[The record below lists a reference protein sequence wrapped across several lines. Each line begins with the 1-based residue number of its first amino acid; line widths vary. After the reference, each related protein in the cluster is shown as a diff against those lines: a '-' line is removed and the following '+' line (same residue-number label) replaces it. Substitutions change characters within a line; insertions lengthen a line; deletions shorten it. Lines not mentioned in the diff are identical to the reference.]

1 MANEKKSIIEE
12 ALLEAE
18 KIDAAFK
25 SNAKEI
31 LAHTMS
37 SEIEEMV
44 KESLTGS
51 KKGLKEDEE
60 EEIDLEL
67 DSDDDNEEEMDLDT
81 EEGEE
86 EMDLDLD
93 MDAEE
98 GDDEDMDMDLDM
110 EDMESEEDEDM
121 EDMEDMD
128 MDLDLGDETEDVG
141 MMEPMDTVDLTD
153 SSDADVISVFKK
165 MGPEDEIEVVNDNGM
180 VTLKDNKSGSEYRIE
195 LNTRT
200 GEVGDVEM
208 SSMEEGLSE
217 SNQVIYEIV
226 VDEDYMDEDY
236 MDEDYMDEDY
246 TGGNDLADKFYSLMT
261 DFFDKTYVEKELKE
275 DIGNDYQRMYDYL
288 SEVLYDYRNEDQD
301 SLIFQEINDLLDEL
315 RAHNRGSKTNEDYM
329 DMNSNERKMSM
340 PMYMKRKKYNT
351 NQELASMYGDKN
363 KVTMGDV
370 IAARKKGNE
379 DEMSSYMRHSD
390 EDYASRTK
398 STKGRYRVGN
408 RTNPNAISRMGSSTY
423 MGESKNPQISKL
435 INENTNLSESV
446 STLRSENEELKA
458 NQEKMVDAL
467 KQFRNKLQEVA
478 VFNSNLTYAVR
489 LFTEQSTTKE
499 EKQEILKRLDE
510 AKSLKES
517 QSIYKQL
524 VKEFTNSKP
533 TIKESVEEKLNKT
546 ASSGS
551 VQISEQTVFVHPELQ
566 NMKKLWE
573 YGYKK

>member
-18 KIDAAFK
+18 NIDATFK

-51 KKGLKEDEE
+51 KKRLKEDEE

-67 DSDDDNEEEMDLDT
+67 DSNDENEEEMDLDT
-81 EEGEE
+81 EES
-86 EMDLDLD
+86 
-93 MDAEE
+93 
-98 GDDEDMDMDLDM
+98 DEDMDM
-110 EDMESEEDEDM
+110 EDEDM
-121 EDMEDMD
+121 EDSDNEDMDMDMDTEDDDMDMDTEDDDMDMDFDLGDEDMGDMD
-128 MDLDLGDETEDVG
+128 MDLDLGDETEDEG
-141 MMEPMDTVDLTD
+141 MMDTVDLTQNPL
-153 SSDADVISVFKK
+153 SDVISVFKK

-195 LNTRT
+195 LNSKT
-200 GEVGDVEM
+200 GDVDDVEM
-208 SSMEEGLSE
+208 LSMEEGLEE

-226 VDEDYMDEDY
+226 VDDEDGMSSYMDD
-236 MDEDYMDEDY
+236 MDDMDDEDGMSSYMNHD
-246 TGGNDLADKFYSLMT
+246 GDK
-261 DFFDKTYVEKELKE
+261 
-275 DIGNDYQRMYDYL
+275 
-288 SEVLYDYRNEDQD
+288 
-301 SLIFQEINDLLDEL
+301 
-315 RAHNRGSKTNEDYM
+315 
-329 DMNSNERKMSM
+329 M

-351 NQELASMYGDKN
+351 NQELASMYGDKK

-379 DEMSSYMRHSD
+379 DGMSSDMGMKSYMKHSD

-398 STKGRYRVGN
+398 STKGRYHTGN
-408 RTNPNAISRMGSSTY
+408 RTNPNAIARMGNNSY
-423 MGESKNPQISKL
+423 MGESKTPQISKL
-435 INENTNLSESV
+435 ISENTILNESV
-446 STLRSENEELKA
+446 STFKSENEELKA

-489 LFTEQSTTKE
+489 LFTEQSTTKN
-499 EKQEILKRLDE
+499 EKQEVLKRLDS

-524 VKEFTNSKP
+524 VKEFSNTKAP
-533 TIKESVEEKLNKT
+533 IKESIDEKLNKT
-546 ASSGS
+546 SSSGS
-551 VQISEQTVFVHPELQ
+551 AQISEQTVFVHPELQ

>member
-18 KIDAAFK
+18 NIDATFK

-51 KKGLKEDEE
+51 KKRLKEDEE

-67 DSDDDNEEEMDLDT
+67 DSNDEGEEEMDLDT
-81 EEGEE
+81 EES
-86 EMDLDLD
+86 
-93 MDAEE
+93 
-98 GDDEDMDMDLDM
+98 DEDMDM
-110 EDMESEEDEDM
+110 EDEDM
-121 EDMEDMD
+121 EDSDNEEMDMEDMDMDTEDEDMDFDLGGEDMDMEDMD
-128 MDLDLGDETEDVG
+128 MDLDLDLGDETEDEG
-141 MMEPMDTVDLTD
+141 MMEPMDTIDLTK
-153 SSDADVISVFKK
+153 SSESDVISVFKK

-195 LNTRT
+195 LNSRT

-208 SSMEEGLSE
+208 SSMEEGIEE

-226 VDEDYMDEDY
+226 MDDDEDHMMNPNEDYMDEDY
-236 MDEDYMDEDY
+236 MDEDYMDDED
-246 TGGNDLADKFYSLMT
+246 
-261 DFFDKTYVEKELKE
+261 E
-275 DIGNDYQRMYDYL
+275 
-288 SEVLYDYRNEDQD
+288 
-301 SLIFQEINDLLDEL
+301 
-315 RAHNRGSKTNEDYM
+315 
-329 DMNSNERKMSM
+329 MSVP
-340 PMYMKRKKYNT
+340 PMYMKRKYKNDE
-351 NQELASMYGDKN
+351 ELASMRKPYDKVTYGD
-363 KVTMGDV
+363 VL
-370 IAARKKGNE
+370 AARGVGKDDE
-379 DEMSSYMRHSD
+379 DEMSSYMKSYMKHD

-398 STKGRYRVGN
+398 STKGRYRTGN
-408 RTNPNAISRMGSSTY
+408 RTNPNAIARMGSGSY
-423 MGESKNPQISKL
+423 MGESKTPQISKL
-435 INENTNLSESV
+435 INENTVLNESV
-446 STLRSENEELKA
+446 STLKSENEELKA

-489 LFTEQSTTKE
+489 LFTEQSTTRD
-499 EKQEILKRLDE
+499 EKQEILKRLDS

-524 VKEFTNSKP
+524 VKEFSNTKTP
-533 TIKESVEEKLNKT
+533 IKESIEEKLNKT
-546 ASSGS
+546 SSSGAA
-551 VQISEQTVFVHPELQ
+551 QISEQTVFVHPELQ

>member
-18 KIDAAFK
+18 NIDATFK

-51 KKGLKEDEE
+51 KKRLKEDEEE

-67 DSDDDNEEEMDLDT
+67 DSNDEDEEEMDLDT
-81 EEGEE
+81 EES
-86 EMDLDLD
+86 
-93 MDAEE
+93 
-98 GDDEDMDMDLDM
+98 DEDMDM
-110 EDMESEEDEDM
+110 EDEDM
-121 EDMEDMD
+121 EDSDDEEMDMEDMDMDIENEDMEDMDLDLGDEDMEMGDMD
-128 MDLDLGDETEDVG
+128 MDLDLGDETEDEG
-141 MMEPMDTVDLTD
+141 MMEPMDTVDLTQ
-153 SSDADVISVFKK
+153 SSDSDVISVFKK

-195 LNTRT
+195 LNSRT

-208 SSMEEGLSE
+208 SSMEEGIEE

-226 VDEDYMDEDY
+226 MDEDEDYMDDEDYMMNPNEDYMEEDY
-236 MDEDYMDEDY
+236 MDDED
-246 TGGNDLADKFYSLMT
+246 
-261 DFFDKTYVEKELKE
+261 E
-275 DIGNDYQRMYDYL
+275 
-288 SEVLYDYRNEDQD
+288 
-301 SLIFQEINDLLDEL
+301 
-315 RAHNRGSKTNEDYM
+315 
-329 DMNSNERKMSM
+329 MSVP
-340 PMYMKRKKYNT
+340 PMYMKRKKEMSYKQSGLKHPEKADLNDNKRISSYEKT
-351 NQELASMYGDKN
+351 RGMAIEKSMED
-363 KVTMGDV
+363 D
-370 IAARKKGNE
+370 E
-379 DEMSSYMRHSD
+379 DEMSSYMKSYMKHD

-398 STKGRYRVGN
+398 STKGRYHVGN
-408 RTNPNAISRMGSSTY
+408 RTNPNAIARMGSGSY
-423 MGESKNPQISKL
+423 MGESKTPQISKL
-435 INENTNLSESV
+435 INENTVLNESV
-446 STLRSENEELKA
+446 STLKSENEELKA

-489 LFTEQSTTKE
+489 LFTEQSTTKD
-499 EKQEILKRLDE
+499 EKQEILKRLDS

-524 VKEFTNSKP
+524 VKEFSNTKAP
-533 TIKESVEEKLNKT
+533 IKESIEEKLNKT
-546 ASSGS
+546 SSSGAA
-551 VQISEQTVFVHPELQ
+551 QISEQTVFVHPELQ

>member
-246 TGGNDLADKFYSLMT
+246 MD
-261 DFFDKTYVEKELKE
+261 E
-275 DIGNDYQRMYDYL
+275 DYMD
-288 SEVLYDYRNEDQD
+288 
-301 SLIFQEINDLLDEL
+301 
-315 RAHNRGSKTNEDYM
+315 EDYM

-408 RTNPNAISRMGSSTY
+408 RTNPNAIARMGSSTY